1 MRLPRLGASTTTP
14 RAVHA
19 LVDAGWQVEADGKI
33 FRRPGA
39 FHLEVS
45 SGVDWFEL
53 KGGARILPR
62 AGFAPKDFAFALI
75 IATQVHVEHLEQA
88 SWA

>member
-1 MRLPRLGASTTTP
+1 MCDA
-14 RAVHA
+14 AA
-19 LVDAGWQVEADGKI
+19 LQPIPIDTLRPLIARVVEK
-33 FRRPGA
+33 
-39 FHLEVS
+39 
-45 SGVDWFEL
+45 WFEL

-75 IATQVHVEHLEQA
+75 IATQVHVEHLEQT